1 VSMETTVDTEWNG
14 DKVIIQGKKV
24 TGKTSFEIG
33 LVVMGQAK
41 LLCPVNWGYLAASIT
56 VQSIDDGTQPTA
68 PQPSWDAMTR
78 NVGEPYSGPMTIA
91 KPIDPNEV
99 LVGTPVEY
107 GPWQEFGTA
116 YTDAQP
122 FLRPA
127 FELAKGNKLTIL
139 NKNGKYY
146 FAEYLQ

>member
-1 VSMETTVDTEWNG
+1 MTIKTTVEEQWNG

-24 TGKTSFEIG
+24 TGRTAFEIG

-56 VQSIDDGTQPTA
+56 VQSIDKGTQPTA
-68 PQPSWDAMTR
+68 PVASSPRGDNPGMPA
-78 NVGEPYSGPMTIA
+78 VMTIA
-91 KPIDPNEV
+91 KPTDPNEV

-107 GPWQEFGTA
+107 GPWQEFGTM
-116 YTDAQP
+116 YMDAQP

-127 FELAKGNKLTIL
+127 LELAKGGKLQIL
-139 NKNGKYY
+139 RENGKY
-146 FAEYLQ
+146 FLREYLQ